1 MTTAAPTASEVAK
14 LNIAANDAAIAQKEA
29 LPKKTEE
36 SKTHRFRR
44 GDQIEWEDTSK
55 FPYKKYAGE
64 VKGFDNIEGT
74 YLIVEIDG
82 KERVLTEDE
91 LVRVG

>member
-1 MTTAAPTASEVAK
+1 MAAPTASEVAK

-36 SKTHRFRR
+36 SKTHRFRK
-44 GDQIEWEDTSK
+44 GDQIEYEDTSK

-64 VKGFDNIEGT
+64 VTGFDNVEGT
-74 YLIVEIDG
+74 YLTVEIDG

-91 LVRVG
+91 VTRVG